1 MIVLMDNI
9 KYLKVKYLLLSKS
22 IGLDVS
28 FIIFKLE
35 WVIRHFDQLS
45 CNPLQ
50 GSMMIKSVIL
60 RINST
65 CCPIK
70 INCLVLIKS
79 QLSCKQPLKRQVR
92 LYAIWISKDKSVSV
106 IMNSFVQQ
114 LPFTR
119 MMAKHVN
126 LFFKY
131 TRQVKRWM
139 RVVLISFSVLFFVT

>member
-1 MIVLMDNI
+1 MNNI
-9 KYLKVKYLLLSKS
+9 KLLKVKYLFLFKS
-22 IGLDVS
+22 ISLDVS

-35 WVIRHFDQLS
+35 WVIRYFDQLS

-50 GSMMIKSVIL
+50 GLMMIRSVIL

-70 INCLVLIKS
+70 INCLVSIKS
-79 QLSCKQPLKRQVR
+79 QLNCKQLLMRQVR

-106 IMNSFVQQ
+106 IMNSFVQR
-114 LPFTR
+114 LPFTK

-139 RVVLISFSVLFFVT
+139 KVVLISFSVPFFVT